1 VHTRRDQV
9 QAHTF
14 MVGRLV
20 SALLRGEPDL
30 ATPPLRRTTLGLIV
44 GCILGVIA
52 VGGCTVYGIIRPS
65 QSTAWRHPGTLIV
78 DKQTGTRYVLAGGR
92 LHPVLNYASA
102 RLLLGRTMTVAL
114 VPAATLASLPHGGP
128 VGIPGA
134 PDALPAGTGS
144 GSGSGS
150 ARWLVCAGAAGGAG
164 AQSPTL
170 SVRIGPDD
178 GARPL
183 PADRAVLVRDAG
195 GTTYLVWRGSRLR
208 LAAPWVGRALGYD
221 TSAALAVR
229 DGWLGVLPAGPD
241 LGAPAVARRGA
252 PGPVLDGRPTVV
264 GQLFGVP
271 DPSGSAGDRHLY
283 LLTADGLLPVSH
295 TGATLVLA
303 DPASTAAYGGHPAAV
318 RALSPAALAAARVL
332 PSRADAAALPPDPP
346 ALLADPARSP
356 CVRVL
361 AGGDTVSLAT
371 VPATATATATA
382 RVPATAAPAAGAA
395 ASGAASSGVPAS
407 GAAKSGAAIPG
418 AATAGAASSGA
429 AQPGAPASAAADRV
443 EVAPGSGA
451 LVRPRPAPGT
461 ASPDQAS
468 PDQAGP
474 DQAAPACYLLTE
486 DGTLFPIADVVAAGD
501 LGYDPDAAVGVP
513 ADLLALLPAGPV
525 LSRPRPGGGAG
536 PP

>member
-1 VHTRRDQV
+1 MHTRRDQV

-30 ATPPLRRTTLGLIV
+30 ATPPLRRTTVGLLV

-52 VGGCTVYGIIRPS
+52 VGGFTVYGFIRPS

-78 DKQTGTRYVLAGGR
+78 DRQTGTRYVLAGGR

-102 RLLLGRTMTVAL
+102 RLLLGRSMTVAL
-114 VPAATLASLPHGGP
+114 VPADTLAAVPRGGP

-134 PDALPAGTGS
+134 PDALPANTGSSSGTGS
-144 GSGSGS
+144 GPT
-150 ARWLVCAGAAGGAG
+150 RWLVCAGRVAGAAG
-164 AQSPTL
+164 AQAPTV

-178 GARPL
+178 GAQPL
-183 PADRAVLVRDAG
+183 PADRAVLARDAG

-221 TSAALAVR
+221 TSAALPVR
-229 DGWLGVLPAGPD
+229 GGWLGVLPAGPD
-241 LGAPAVARRGA
+241 LGPPAVAHRGA

-271 DPSGSAGDRHLY
+271 DPTGTAGDRHLY
-283 LLTADGLLPVSH
+283 LLTANGLQPVSD
-295 TGATLVLA
+295 TEATLVLA
-303 DPASTAAYGGHPAAV
+303 DPAGTAAYGGHAAAV
-318 RALSPAALAAARVL
+318 RGLSPGALAGARVL
-332 PSRADAAALPPDPP
+332 PTRADAAALPPDPP

-361 AGGDTVSLAT
+361 AGGDQAVSLAT
-371 VPATATATATA
+371 VPATGTALAA
-382 RVPATAAPAAGAA
+382 APVAAAPAPGT
-395 ASGAASSGVPAS
+395 PAS
-407 GAAKSGAAIPG
+407 GAATSGAA
-418 AATAGAASSGA
+418 
-429 AQPGAPASAAADRV
+429 DRID
-443 EVAPGSGA
+443 VAPGSGA
-451 LVRPRPAPGT
+451 LVRPRAPGT
-461 ASPDQAS
+461 AG

-474 DQAAPACYLLTE
+474 DQVAPACYLLTE
-486 DGTLFPIADVVAAGD
+486 DGALFPVADAAAAGD

-513 ADLLALLPAGPV
+513 ANLLALLPVGPA
-525 LSRPRPGGGAG
+525 LSRLRPGGGAG